1 MPSMHADIRNPD
13 LQLLLVLVDSYMET
27 RAKEK
32 QGID

>member
-13 LQLLLVLVDSYMET
+13 LQLLVLVDSYMET